1 MDGCAQ
7 TVIHHLVS
15 RGLNHLGCS
24 HISILASVFFRQCD
38 RHQIQCLWA
47 QSWMAAQLGP
57 HIYMPGIKYDAFGRS
72 HGWLRN
78 MGCHEACLVEFIPVY
93 IARPRVHS
101 SERQDR
107 SAASPFQHSVH
118 VFKSSL
124 YAGGGLFQPSSQDF
138 YHGAVM
144 WCLQGRRGGQ
154 GGCGISI
161 LLGSA
166 WNLPLVWKSAFG
178 HAKGAGGATLA
189 AHNGLT
195 GSRCEHL
202 TRTRRRVASA
212 SSKDAPGV

>member
-1 MDGCAQ
+1 MDGYAQ
-7 TVIHHLVS
+7 EVTHHLVS

-24 HISILASVFFRQCD
+24 RISILASVFFLQCD

-78 MGCHEACLVEFIPVY
+78 MGCHKACFAEFVPVC

-107 SAASPFQHSVH
+107 SAASPFQHSAH

-124 YAGGGLFQPSSQDF
+124 YAGGGLFPPSSQDF

-144 WCLQGRRGGQ
+144 WGLQGRRGRSGRVWNLYLTRFSLEPPLGLEKCFWARQ
-154 GGCGISI
+154 GGRGRDTGRSQRF
-161 LLGSA
+161 
-166 WNLPLVWKSAFG
+166 N
-178 HAKGAGGATLA
+178 GA
-189 AHNGLT
+189 
-195 GSRCEHL
+195 SM
-202 TRTRRRVASA
+202 
-212 SSKDAPGV
+212 